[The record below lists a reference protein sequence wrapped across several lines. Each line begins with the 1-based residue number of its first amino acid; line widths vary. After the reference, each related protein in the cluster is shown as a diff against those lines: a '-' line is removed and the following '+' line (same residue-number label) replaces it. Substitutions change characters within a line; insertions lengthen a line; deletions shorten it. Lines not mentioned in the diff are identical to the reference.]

1 MHSFEVSIKP
11 DWITSGYYVYVV
23 TIHYKGKTYL
33 YIGQTGDNNYHT
45 ARAPLYRIGG
55 HFAKGTSTENQII
68 KYFKRT
74 VLKGQELSP
83 YELEQELKSCALEY
97 KFWKVCDY
105 NPKDQKEKEHKA
117 KRMQVQAIEHY
128 LIWHLQQFDKVV
140 VFNKRVKDKFSQGK
154 RTHFKNDF
162 KAVEEKAMTI
172 LKKLGYEG

>member
-1 MHSFEVSIKP
+1 M
-11 DWITSGYYVYVV
+11 
-23 TIHYKGKTYL
+23 
-33 YIGQTGDNNYHT
+33 
-45 ARAPLYRIGG
+45 
-55 HFAKGTSTENQII
+55 
-68 KYFKRT
+68 
-74 VLKGQELSP
+74 SP